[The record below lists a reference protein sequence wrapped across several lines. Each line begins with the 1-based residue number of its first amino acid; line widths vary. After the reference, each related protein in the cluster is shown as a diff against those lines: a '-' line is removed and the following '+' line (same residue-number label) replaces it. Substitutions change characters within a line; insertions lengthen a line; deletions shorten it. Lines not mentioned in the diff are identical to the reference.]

1 MLNRNTPTPPPSVV
15 PRGTKMIKYIFKTI
29 YTRPPKK
36 FPFVFCNKIS
46 IPYTLSHRFTE
57 LIPFLYQGIYVGNT
71 IYYMLVYIYILVII
85 LSSIYYKERIKNKK
99 ESVVGTRLLYKTPH
113 PYRCI
118 NKNNPYYRGY
128 LIFVGSIHPFV
139 S

>member
-1 MLNRNTPTPPPSVV
+1 MLNRNTSTPPPSVV

-46 IPYTLSHRFTE
+46 ICFILSHRFTE
-57 LIPFLYQGIYVGNT
+57 LVYFLYQGIYVGNT